1 MDDKSCTE
9 CRAMQRTTRHRR
21 RILGLGLSALTIA
34 AIAREAPAAEQGD
47 ESAVRPQ
54 QPTGPPPESETGEP
68 VEKTAPIEPVANG
81 ERTRELSPKPAL
93 PPPTKLRFVADP
105 VADGAVLSFALG
117 IGALSEAI
125 IGTEEIQPQQPNLN
139 ASLLSLDRSAIDLT
153 PSSAWRATSNVGLIG
168 AIGFALVDPVL
179 SGFRSGTQA
188 GIVDAIIYGETIG
201 VTWSVTNLTKI
212 AFRRPRPSAYQ
223 EARRRDAA
231 GLPPDAGT
239 TNSALSFFS
248 GHASIVASVSATA
261 TYLAFSRSP
270 GTPRAWLTLGLG
282 GLATTLVAYAR
293 VRAGEHF
300 PTDVIAGSMAGV
312 GVGVLVPHL
321 HRSDEVKRRPVWIGA
336 APVDDG
342 FTLTASGSF

>member
-1 MDDKSCTE
+1 MTSF
-9 CRAMQRTTRHRR
+9 RAVRR
-21 RILGLGLSALTIA
+21 FSSLVLSSSALLASVTPAGAQA
-34 AIAREAPAAEQGD
+34 ADNDKVVPGASTTVGP
-47 ESAVRPQ
+47 S
-54 QPTGPPPESETGEP
+54 GPPPESEAGEP
-68 VEKTAPIEPVANG
+68 VQKRAPIDPVANG
-81 ERTRELSPKPAL
+81 ERTKELSPKPAL

-105 VADGAVLSFALG
+105 VSDGAVLSFALG

-139 ASLLSLDRSAIDLT
+139 ASLLSIDRSAVDLA
-153 PSSAWRATSNVGLIG
+153 PSSGWKATSNVGLIG

-201 VTWSVTNLTKI
+201 ITWSVTNLTKI

-223 EARRRDAA
+223 QARRRDAA

-248 GHASIVASVSATA
+248 GHASIVSSVSATA

-282 GLATTLVAYAR
+282 GLATTLVSYAR

-300 PTDVIAGSMAGV
+300 PTDVIAGSMAGA
-312 GVGVLVPHL
+312 GIGILVPHL
-321 HRSDEVKRRPVWIGA
+321 HRSDEVKRRPIWIGA
-336 APVDDG
+336 APVQDG
-342 FTLTASGSF
+342 FTVTASGIL